1 MKFERR
7 GFSISASSSRHVP
20 EGFDASE
27 EGGTLSPYCFRH
39 SRPASSGPIRVQY
52 GFPRSGAPGTCTG
65 AFALSPWPS
74 LCEARKTRGC
84 QFFSA
89 CRVLR
94 PHSDKPRSG
103 DISPSIEPDV
113 PLAPVHARPDRGP
126 SPVARVEFAVAVV
139 PRHLERRG

>member
-20 EGFDASE
+20 EGLDASA

-84 QFFSA
+84 QFF
-89 CRVLR
+89 L
-94 PHSDKPRSG
+94 
-103 DISPSIEPDV
+103 
-113 PLAPVHARPDRGP
+113 
-126 SPVARVEFAVAVV
+126 RVEFCDRTRTSLAVEIFLL
-139 PRHLERRG
+139 PRSSRTYLLLLSMHAQIAAHRPSHVSSSP